1 MFMECAGWT
10 ALWKE
15 KGIEMR
21 LSVFGEKF
29 KRKSGIG
36 LLMDDLG
43 AALAAGSDMLMLGG
57 GNPGYIPEI
66 QQRMR
71 AEAEKVLAT
80 DGSFERMIGNY
91 DATQGKLSFI
101 DALADLLSRT
111 FGWDIGPE
119 NIALTNGSQHSFFCL
134 FNMFAGPQSDGTRK
148 KVLFPLC
155 PEYIGYADVGLDDDY
170 FVAQKPGIELIGEDL
185 FKYHVDFEALEI
197 TEEIA
202 AICVSR
208 PTNPTGNVL
217 TDEEVARLDELAR
230 EHDIPLIIDGAYG
243 TPFPDIIFT
252 EAQPHYNENTILCM
266 SLSKFGLPGVRTGII
281 VAREEVISVISE
293 MNGVM
298 HLAPGSMGAGLTL
311 ELVRSGDIIELS
323 KRVVKPYYLRK
334 VEQAVAWF
342 REELAGLPYRI
353 HKPEGAL
360 FLWLWFKDMPIT
372 SRELYER
379 LRERG
384 TVVVSGHYF
393 FPGLD
398 EAWAHRDECLRV
410 SYAMDAET
418 VRAGIKMIA
427 AEVRRAF
434 EEQSLKIEI

>member
-1 MFMECAGWT
+1 M
-10 ALWKE
+10 K
-15 KGIEMR
+15 
-21 LSVFGEKF
+21 LSAFGEKF
-29 KRKSGIG
+29 RRKSGIG

-57 GNPGYIPEI
+57 GNPSHIPEI

-71 AEAEKVLAT
+71 AEMERLLAT
-80 DGSFERMIGNY
+80 EGEFERTIGNY
-91 DATQGKLSFI
+91 DAAQGKLSFI

-111 FGWDIGPE
+111 FGWDIGPQ

-134 FNMFAGPQSDGTRK
+134 FNMLAGLQPDGTRK

-170 FVAQKPGIELIGEDL
+170 FVAQKPEIELIGEDM
-185 FKYHVDFEALEI
+185 FKYHVNFDALEI
-197 TEEIA
+197 TEDVA

-217 TDEEVARLDELAR
+217 TDEEVARLDALAR
-230 EHDIPLIIDGAYG
+230 ANNIPLIIDNAYG

-252 EAQPHYNENTILCM
+252 EAKPHYNENTILCM

-281 VAREEVISVISE
+281 IASEEIISVVSE

-298 HLAPGSMGAGLTL
+298 HLAPGSMGAGLAL
-311 ELVRSGDIIELS
+311 DLVRSGDIIELS
-323 KRVVKPYYLRK
+323 KNVVKPHYEGKAQRA
-334 VEQAVAWF
+334 VEWF

-353 HKPEGAL
+353 HKPEGAI
-360 FLWLWFKDMPIT
+360 FLWLWFEGLPIT
-372 SRELYER
+372 SHELYER
-379 LRERG
+379 LRDRG
-384 TVVVSGHYF
+384 VVVVSGHYF
-393 FPGLD
+393 FPGL
-398 EAWAHRDECLRV
+398 EADWAHRDECLRV
-410 SYAMDAET
+410 SYAMDEKT
-418 VRAGIKMIA
+418 VREGIRIIA

-434 EEQSLKIEI
+434 EENSLKVEVC

>member
-1 MFMECAGWT
+1 M
-10 ALWKE
+10 K
-15 KGIEMR
+15 
-21 LSVFGEKF
+21 LSAFGEKF
-29 KRKSGIG
+29 ERKSGIG

-57 GNPGYIPEI
+57 GNPSHIPEI
-66 QQRMR
+66 QKRMR
-71 AEAEKVLAT
+71 AEMERVLAT
-80 DGSFERMIGNY
+80 EGAFERMIGNY
-91 DATQGKLSFI
+91 DAAQGKLPFI

-111 FGWDIGPE
+111 FGWEIGPK

-134 FNMFAGPQSDGTRK
+134 FNMLAGPQPDGARK

-170 FVAQKPGIELIGEDL
+170 FVAQKPEIELIGEDL
-185 FKYHVDFEALEI
+185 FKYRVDFDALEV
-197 TEEIA
+197 TEDVA

-217 TDEEVARLDELAR
+217 TDEEIARLDELAR
-230 EHDIPLIIDGAYG
+230 ANGIPLIIDNAYG
-243 TPFPDIIFT
+243 LPFPNIIF
-252 EAQPHYNENTILCM
+252 EDVKPHFNDNTILCM

-281 VAREEVISVISE
+281 VASEEIISVVSE

-298 HLAPGSMGAGLTL
+298 HLAPGSMGAGLAL
-311 ELVRSGDIIELS
+311 DLVRSGDIIELS
-323 KRVVKPYYLRK
+323 RSVVKPHYESK
-334 VEQAVAWF
+334 VQQAVAWL
-342 REELAGLPYRI
+342 REELAGLPCRI
-353 HKPEGAL
+353 HKPEGAI
-360 FLWLWFKDMPIT
+360 FLWLWFEGLPIT

-393 FPGLD
+393 FPGLAD
-398 EAWAHRDECLRV
+398 EWAHRDECLRV
-410 SYAMDAET
+410 SYAMDEET
-418 VRAGIKMIA
+418 VRAGIRMIA

-434 EEQSLKIEI
+434 EETV